1 MRIAI
6 GSDDI
11 GLPLKDVL
19 ADYLREL
26 GIEYVD
32 FGARDPTPVDYPDV
46 AKLVAEQVRDGG
58 FDRGILVC
66 GTGIGMSITANKV
79 RGIRA
84 ATCHDAYSAERA
96 RKSNDAQII
105 TMGSRVIGPESA
117 KTVLKAWLESE
128 FQGGNSARKVAKIG
142 DVERAESGHLPRASA
157 SLTRERDRQPG
168 RRAVRPTP
176 SAGPTA
182 R

>member
-19 ADYLREL
+19 AEYLREL
-26 GIEYVD
+26 GMEVVD
-32 FGARDPTPVDYPDV
+32 FGARDPQPIDYPDV
-46 AKLVAEQVRDGG
+46 ARVVAREVREGR
-58 FDRGILVC
+58 FERGVLVC
-66 GTGIGMSITANKV
+66 GTGLGMAITANKV

-84 ATCHDAYSAERA
+84 ATVHDAYSAERA

-117 KTVLKAWLESE
+117 KTVLRAWLDSE
-128 FQGGNSARKVAKIG
+128 FQGGNSARKVAKI
-142 DVERAESGHLPRASA
+142 EELEQAELGGLP
-157 SLTRERDRQPG
+157 
-168 RRAVRPTP
+168 PTQ
-176 SAGPTA
+176 
-182 R
+182 